1 MSLLINTINIICWLK
16 VTDIYNI
23 PAHFTKLDVPPTS
36 FIFFIGSEMQK
47 LLKNLSVRMQ
57 VLLPVLATALA
68 VVIALWFTRNELQVE
83 LKRST
88 ENSESVIL
96 YKDLLSEIDNLVYP
110 LRINGIYAM
119 YIPERRTNYIN
130 ELNNIAKEID
140 NKVSQIG
147 ANPAYHSQTN
157 DVREKVSAYI
167 EQAHRVIDAV
177 TKYDQGLLSADQREE
192 MITQY
197 RRAGN
202 DMVTVM
208 NALSKRVNE
217 VAAESMAESE
227 RQNLRVQ
234 DNATFTVLSVFALTL
249 IGAWL
254 LSGKIVT
261 PIINLQGVMRQL
273 AQGNLNVR
281 AEADGEN
288 EMAKLSQDVNLT
300 AEQLRSTV
308 DQLMR
313 ISEEVA
319 SASTELAA
327 VMTQAEANAQQELIE
342 IEQVASAVNELA
354 STADNVS
361 SNATAADS
369 TAREADGLAKSGL
382 SIFKEGAHASEQMSE
397 ALNDAA
403 QVVQRLQTQSEQIS
417 NVVEVIRGVS
427 EQTNLLALNAAIEA
441 ARAGESGR
449 GFAVVA
455 DEVRML
461 AARTQ
466 KSTQEIQSIIEELQ
480 AQSGLAN
487 DSMQV
492 SLDMLSRNNE
502 LAHQANQALVGI
514 TESVADIND
523 SNTQVATAAEQQSQV
538 TQDINRNVVNMS
550 ELVNQNVAGISQS
563 ASASS
568 ELSKLAEK
576 QKEQLSFFKL

>member
-1 MSLLINTINIICWLK
+1 
-16 VTDIYNI
+16 
-23 PAHFTKLDVPPTS
+23 
-36 FIFFIGSEMQK
+36 MQK

-57 VLLPVLATALA
+57 VLLPVFATALA
-68 VVIALWFTRNELQVE
+68 VIVALGFTRSELQTE

-96 YKDLLSEIDNLVYP
+96 FKDLLSDIDNQIYP
-110 LRINGIYAM
+110 LRIDSIYAM
-119 YIPERRTNYIN
+119 YIPERRAKFIG
-130 ELNNIAKEID
+130 ELDITAKEID
-140 NKVSQIG
+140 SKLNQIG
-147 ANPAYHSQTN
+147 NDPAYHTQT
-157 DVREKVSAYI
+157 DAVRQKVKSYV
-167 EQAHRVIDAV
+167 EQGHRVIDAV
-177 TKYDQGLLSADQREE
+177 SKYDQGLLTEDERENI
-192 MITQY
+192 ITLY

-202 DMVTVM
+202 DMVSVIST
-208 NALSKRVNE
+208 LSKRVNE
-217 VAAESMAESE
+217 VAAESMAQSE
-227 RQNLRVQ
+227 RENKRVQ
-234 DNATFTVLSVFALTL
+234 DNTTITVLVVFALSL

-254 LSGKIVT
+254 LSGKIIA
-261 PIINLQGVMRQL
+261 PILTLQRVVREL
-273 AQGNLNVR
+273 AQGNLNVH
-281 AEADGEN
+281 ADEDGKN
-288 EMAKLSQDVNLT
+288 ELAKLSQDVNLT
-300 AEQLRSTV
+300 AEQLRRTV
-308 DQLMR
+308 EQLMR

-327 VMTQAEANAQQELIE
+327 VMAQAEANAQQELIE
-342 IEQVASAVNELA
+342 VEQVASAVNELA

-361 SNATAADS
+361 SNATSADS
-369 TAREADGLAKSGL
+369 TAREADNLAKSGL
-382 SIFKEGAHASEQMSE
+382 SIFKESAHASEQMSE
-397 ALNDAA
+397 ALNNAA
-403 QVVQRLQTQSEQIS
+403 HVVQRLQMQSEQIS

-466 KSTQEIQSIIEELQ
+466 KSTQEIQTIIEELQ

-487 DSMQV
+487 ESMQV
-492 SLDMLSRNNE
+492 SLDMLARNNE
-502 LAHQANQALVGI
+502 LSHQANHALVGI

-538 TQDINRNVVNMS
+538 TQDINRNVVNIS

-563 ASASS
+563 ACASN